1 MKTKPTSIIQHKWT
15 FKSRFRKQAFGWRSN
30 PAITRIKEAISEIK
44 KVARKNPILGA
55 DGAVLFLEKLSPAI
69 ENIDS
74 SSGAIGVATYH
85 AVEAL
90 VPIIASA
97 PAENKTRDKWLTRL
111 WVAIEKDEIPYIESI
126 TPHWGD
132 LCVTPQCASRWANDF
147 IVITRDVLS
156 AQNNGLYFKGTT
168 ICLSSLLKAK
178 RYEEILSL
186 VNNCPYVFW
195 HYRVW
200 GVKSLAAMGK
210 INEAIEYAH
219 NSIGLNDSYYCM
231 AVLCEKILLDNHRF
245 EEAYEKYAYKS
256 NQKGTYLAT
265 FRGIVK
271 KYPHK
276 TERDIL
282 NDLISKTPK
291 DKGKWFASAK
301 SAHLLKEASE
311 LVKTSPCDPKTL
323 IRAVRDLM
331 NIHPECAIEIGIS
344 AIKWLLKGYG
354 YEVTGKDAQ
363 DAYIYTIEA
372 AKNINC
378 TIETTE
384 RICEIIKDNPS
395 CDPSMLKALL
405 QFFEKE

>member
-265 FRGIVK
+265 FRTINSRRRINQCNRHSPQWHVLPTSGFEPITDLCQRATLPAKQPSTIVS
-271 KYPHK
+271 
-276 TERDIL
+276 I
-282 NDLISKTPK
+282 N
-291 DKGKWFASAK
+291 
-301 SAHLLKEASE
+301 
-311 LVKTSPCDPKTL
+311 
-323 IRAVRDLM
+323 M
-331 NIHPECAIEIGIS
+331 NLYAIECFCYS
-344 AIKWLLKGYG
+344 
-354 YEVTGKDAQ
+354 
-363 DAYIYTIEA
+363 
-372 AKNINC
+372 
-378 TIETTE
+378 
-384 RICEIIKDNPS
+384 DNLMAF
-395 CDPSMLKALL
+395 DI
-405 QFFEKE
+405 